1 MPLVSFL
8 GGSLSFYHPYSE
20 QIRKASCFLSE
31 GMPFPLTVVLCISPI
46 ILSDSFA
53 FYRRTKRDA
62 EFLRVLE
69 FELFGKNTK

>member
-1 MPLVSFL
+1 MPLVSF
-8 GGSLSFYHPYSE
+8 GRKFIFFLSSVFGTD
-20 QIRKASCFLSE
+20 QKGLVFLSE

-46 ILSDSFA
+46 ILSGFVR